1 MVWIKVHFTIELFN
15 MSRRKERRHSQ
26 ILTYLLSGLGFNTR
40 KNYLWTLIRSDQQVI
55 DTPFVIMDFIMQPLH
70 IKEAE
75 FTYMILL
82 SFSYDNA
89 INISLGRLLLR
100 IGQLSL

>member
-1 MVWIKVHFTIELFN
+1 MDSDKKWPTGN
-15 MSRRKERRHSQ
+15 RH
-26 ILTYLLSGLGFNTR
+26 T
-40 KNYLWTLIRSDQQVI
+40 
-55 DTPFVIMDFIMQPLH
+55 FVIMDFIMQPLH